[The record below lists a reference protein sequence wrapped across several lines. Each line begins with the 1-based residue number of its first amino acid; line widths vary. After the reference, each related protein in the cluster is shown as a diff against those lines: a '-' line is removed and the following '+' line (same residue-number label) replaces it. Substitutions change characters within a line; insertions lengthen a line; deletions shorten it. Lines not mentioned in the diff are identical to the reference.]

1 MKLPFQL
8 LLLALFSATLLAK
21 DVQKMFATRVEIPE
35 RGEVPGYLCV
45 LGTNKYS
52 FIAPTGWKPEAKLDR
67 GEIVFISP
75 ELDASL
81 TLKLQDGTEALDSEK
96 ARELLPQRFINATV
110 VGRFNC
116 YAANQ
121 MGGGYFLE
129 QKAADK
135 GKVKIRYGV
144 VAVPGGA
151 AEFILRAPATR
162 MPDLNVV
169 YGRFLASFRVDVH
182 HPRN

>member
-1 MKLPFQL
+1 MKILSPL
-8 LLLALFSATLLAK
+8 LLLALFAATLLAK

-67 GEIVFISP
+67 GEVVFISP

-81 TLKLQDGTEALDSEK
+81 TLKIQDGTEALDGEK
-96 ARELLPQRFINATV
+96 TRERLAQRFTNATV

-116 YAANQ
+116 YAADQ
-121 MGGGYFLE
+121 IGEGYFLE
-129 QKAADK
+129 QKAAEK
-135 GKVKIRYGV
+135 GKVKIRYGL

-151 AEFILRAPATR
+151 AEFIMRAPATR
-162 MPDLNVV
+162 MPDLNIV
-169 YGRFLASFRVDVH
+169 YGRFLASFRADAH
-182 HPRN
+182 RPRN

>member
-1 MKLPFQL
+1 MKLLYPV
-8 LLLALFSATLLAK
+8 LLLASLSATLLAK

-52 FIAPTGWKPEAKLDR
+52 FIAPPGWKPEAKLDR
-67 GEIVFISP
+67 GEVVFISP

-81 TLKLQDGTEALDSEK
+81 TLKIQDRTEALDGEK
-96 ARELLPQRFINATV
+96 TREGLPQRFTNATV

-121 MGGGYFLE
+121 IGEGYFLE
-129 QKAADK
+129 QKAAEK

-162 MPDLNVV
+162 MPDLNIV

-182 HPRN
+182 RPRN